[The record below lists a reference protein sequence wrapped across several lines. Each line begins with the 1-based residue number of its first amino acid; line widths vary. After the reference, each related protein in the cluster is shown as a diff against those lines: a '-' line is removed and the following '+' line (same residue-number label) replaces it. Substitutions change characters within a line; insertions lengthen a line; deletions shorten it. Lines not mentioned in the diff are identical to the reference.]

1 MNDIAR
7 KYEKTSAQISL
18 AWMCNKPE
26 VTSPI
31 VGVSKVEQLEELMES
46 ASIKLE
52 KEDVAYLEELYEPLE
67 NLLSI
72 GMS

>member
-1 MNDIAR
+1 
-7 KYEKTSAQISL
+7 
-18 AWMCNKPE
+18 MCNKPE
-26 VTSPI
+26 ITSPI
-31 VGVSKVEQLEELMES
+31 VGVSNVKQLKELIES

-52 KEDVAYLEELYEPLE
+52 KEDVVYLEELYEPLE